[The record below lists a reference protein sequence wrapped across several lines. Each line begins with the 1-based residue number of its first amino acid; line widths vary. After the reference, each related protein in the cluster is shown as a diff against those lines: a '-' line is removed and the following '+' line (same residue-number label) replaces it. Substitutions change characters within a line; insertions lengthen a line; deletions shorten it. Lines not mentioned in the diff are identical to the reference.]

1 MIFDS
6 ADKLTGQ
13 PTPLVARSLST
24 PVALRGQAVGHVAVL
39 VGGENRTVEE
49 RGFARSI
56 ITISVV
62 GGLAGALI
70 ALLMGLLV
78 ARQITR
84 SLRSLTAA
92 ARRIAIGERHEPL
105 ALPAEAELAELAS
118 AFNSMAVELGRQ
130 QELRRGMVAD
140 IAHELRTPLSVLR
153 LQVESIEDGVAQPT
167 PERLSALGQQI
178 GLLSRLVDDLRLLS
192 LADAGQLSL
201 QLVALEPRALLA
213 EVAAMAAPRANERG
227 VALLSRRPRPR
238 PRYRRQRPWAG
249 DCAAAGRGSGWPD
262 HGAKC
267 AWPGHELL
275 RTHACP
281 AGSFCTARCKLVA
294 PEISRRAG

>member
-70 ALLMGLLV
+70 ALLMGLL
-78 ARQITR
+78 
-84 SLRSLTAA
+84 
-92 ARRIAIGERHEPL
+92 
-105 ALPAEAELAELAS
+105 
-118 AFNSMAVELGRQ
+118 
-130 QELRRGMVAD
+130 
-140 IAHELRTPLSVLR
+140 
-153 LQVESIEDGVAQPT
+153 
-167 PERLSALGQQI
+167 
-178 GLLSRLVDDLRLLS
+178 SRLVDDLRLLS

-227 VALLSRRPRPR
+227 VALLSGRPR

-294 PEISRRAG
+294 PEISRRARLNGFAARGFCPGLTLLCIPNLLRKMLYLCYRTYYCV

>member
-70 ALLMGLLV
+70 ALLMCLLV

-153 LQVESIEDGVAQPT
+153 LQVESIGP
-167 PERLSALGQQI
+167 
-178 GLLSRLVDDLRLLS
+178 
-192 LADAGQLSL
+192 ADA
-201 QLVALEPRALLA
+201 RAA
-213 EVAAMAAPRANERG
+213 Q
-227 VALLSRRPRPR
+227 RPRPADR
-238 PRYRRQRPWAG
+238 PAQS
-249 DCAAAGRGSGWPD
+249 AGRRS
-262 HGAKC
+262 A
-267 AWPGHELL
+267 
-275 RTHACP
+275 P
-281 AGSFCTARCKLVA
+281 ALARRCRPALVA
-294 PEISRRAG
+294 TCGARTPRFASRGCGNGRSPRQ